1 MTSETKASMSGKT
14 VLVTGATN
22 GIGKA
27 TALELARMGAQV
39 VLVGRSRP
47 KTEATVSEVF
57 KKTGNNALDYIVAD
71 LALMSGVRHAADAF
85 RQKYDRLH
93 VLINNVG
100 GIFAQRE
107 VTSEGL
113 EMTFALN
120 HISYFLL
127 TNLLLDVLKAS
138 APTRVVNVSSDA
150 HRFGGLNVNDLQS
163 EQTYGMGGFRAYGQ
177 SKLMNVMFTYELAQ
191 RLEGT
196 GVTAN
201 AMHPGA
207 VATGFGRNNR
217 GLIGFI
223 FRSFGHFSLTPEQGA
238 DTVVYLASSPDVDE
252 VTGKYF
258 DRRKAVLSSSHSYDE
273 AASRRLWEVSA
284 EMTGIAVPQPAP

>member
-1 MTSETKASMSGKT
+1 MTSETKALMNGRT

-27 TALELARMGAQV
+27 TAMELARMDAQV

-47 KTEATVSEVF
+47 KTEATVSEIF
-57 KKTGNNALDYIVAD
+57 RKTGNNALDYIIAD
-71 LALMSGVRHAADAF
+71 LALMSGVRQVAETF

-93 VLINNVG
+93 VLVNNVG
-100 GIFAQRE
+100 GIFAQRQ

-120 HISYFLL
+120 HLSYFLL
-127 TNLLLDVLKAS
+127 TSLLLDILKAS
-138 APTRVVNVSSDA
+138 APARIVNVSSDA
-150 HRFGGLNVNDLQS
+150 HRFGGLNLDDLQS
-163 EQTYGMGGFRAYGQ
+163 EQSYGMGGFRAYSQ

-196 GVTAN
+196 GVTVN

-207 VATGFGRNNR
+207 VATGFGHNNR
-217 GLIGFI
+217 GLVGLV
-223 FRSFGHFSLTPEQGA
+223 FRSFSRFSLTPEQGA
-238 DTVVYLASSPDVDE
+238 DTVVYLASSPDVE
-252 VTGKYF
+252 GVTGKYF

-273 AASRRLWEVSA
+273 DKARRLWEISA
-284 EMTGIAVPQPAP
+284 ELTGIAATQPSA